1 MVQSNEFSGVNLQDA
16 VRKATAAYG
25 GCCEIKN
32 YRRCNDLI
40 RRIASLSS
48 LSGDY
53 ANRSWHLEREITK
66 LRGELRETLGS
77 AAIAALGGF
86 VGALLKFRRALKA
99 IERLTRNEKLSL
111 EDLRGLAEAAG
122 AVGAAALTVIAV
134 FKHYEILRLAHE
146 AEELARNGERLA
158 NRLDALNEEYDRLEC
173 GESRRSPGV

>member
-53 ANRSWHLEREITK
+53 ANRSWHLEREVRK
-66 LRGELRETLGS
+66 LRDEFRGNAI
-77 AAIAALGGF
+77 AAFLAALGG
-86 VGALLKFRRALKA
+86 VAGALLKARRAFKA
-99 IERLTRNEKLSL
+99 IEKATRNEKLSAADIK
-111 EDLRGLAEAAG
+111 DLLTALSLLGSALLAVRAFG
-122 AVGAAALTVIAV
+122 NL
-134 FKHYEILRLAHE
+134 YEIQMLMHKI
-146 AEELARNGERLA
+146 EELERNGERLA